1 MVEIRRAKNYYS
13 TPQRKRLV
21 RGIAKKG
28 RKSVLRQ
35 LALASFILLTP
46 SLGSA
51 QTANFRIEEATI
63 EDIQA
68 AILRGQLT
76 STRVVQLYL
85 SRITAYNGTCVNQP
99 DGVLGLG
106 PITPIKNAHQLNA
119 LITLNLRPAKRE
131 RLGFDHRKA
140 RSMTDPVDDAP
151 AMPDALE
158 VAAQQDAYFAST
170 GKLIGALHGV
180 VFAVK
185 DQYDTFDMRTT
196 AGMDAAYANDRP
208 PRDATFVKRLRD
220 AGAIILAKAN
230 LGEMGT
236 PNSRSSFGGPF
247 CNPYDTQ
254 RTPGTSSGGSGSSV
268 AANLVTCAIG
278 EETGGS
284 IHHPARNNSL
294 VGLAPTQELVSRAGM
309 IGAALN
315 TRVGPL
321 CRTVKDAAG
330 VLDVIAGYDPQ
341 DELTAFS
348 VGRLPSEPYRS
359 FANEHTLNGMRVGVI
374 REHMDKKSFN
384 EADVESIDLAERAI
398 GDLGR
403 LGATIV
409 DPGPGGALFQSCI
422 DKYVPFSRNRVF
434 IQQFPTLF
442 PLDANGKPLT
452 DRITQLVDMFFDPS
466 RVPSG
471 STIRNIASASNAG
484 MTKYMLSRYLRE
496 RGDAN
501 IKSIRDLIDKSNF
514 YRDVR
519 PDAGFVD
526 RKAALEEMNSTSTLD
541 MANVF
546 QDRFAYQQVVLQ
558 CMAQENL
565 DALISPSGNIPAYIL
580 GAPTEPPLAG
590 RTNSVWGLLGQHGF
604 PTLSAPAGFTTHVF
618 DRVRDATA
626 PDGTRLVGPIPAKL
640 PVGIMFFGRPF
651 SEPTLFRIASAY
663 EAGTKHRI
671 PPPDFG
677 PVPEP

>member
-1 MVEIRRAKNYYS
+1 M
-13 TPQRKRLV
+13 
-21 RGIAKKG
+21 
-28 RKSVLRQ
+28 LRQ

-46 SLGSA
+46 SLVSA
-51 QTANFRIEEATI
+51 QTAKFQIEEATV

-68 AILRGQLT
+68 GILRGELT

-85 SRITAYNGTCVNQP
+85 DRIKAYNGTCVNQP

-119 LITLNLRPAKRE
+119 LMTLNLRPAKRE
-131 RLGFDHRKA
+131 TLGFDRRKA
-140 RSMTDPVDDAP
+140 RSMTDPADADP

-180 VFAVK
+180 VFSIK

-208 PRDATFVKRLRD
+208 PRDATFVKRLRE

-247 CNPYDTQ
+247 CNPYDTE
-254 RTPGTSSGGSGSSV
+254 RSPGTSSGGSGSSV
-268 AANLVTCAIG
+268 AANLVTCSIG

-284 IHHPARNNSL
+284 IHHPAKNNSL
-294 VGLAPTQELVSRAGM
+294 VGLAPTQELVSRDGM
-309 IGAALN
+309 VGAALN

-321 CRTVKDAAG
+321 CRTVKDAAR
-330 VLDVIAGYDPQ
+330 VLEVIAGYDPK

-348 VGRLPSEPYRS
+348 IGRLPSEPYRS
-359 FANEHTLNGMRVGVI
+359 FANEQTLNGMRIGVI
-374 REHMDKKSFN
+374 REHMDKKLFN
-384 EADVESIDLAERAI
+384 EADAETIDLTERAI
-398 GDLGR
+398 NDLRR
-403 LGATIV
+403 LGATVV
-409 DPGPGGALFQSCI
+409 DPGAGGALFQSCI
-422 DKYVPFSRNRVF
+422 DKYVPLYRNRVF
-434 IQQFPTLF
+434 TEQFPNLF
-442 PLDANGKPLT
+442 PVDANGKPST
-452 DRITQLVDMFFDPS
+452 DRISQLVDMFFDPS
-466 RVPSG
+466 LVPPG
-471 STIRNIASASNAG
+471 SSIRNIGRASNDAL
-484 MTKYMLSRYLRE
+484 TKYMLSRYLRE

-501 IKSIRDLIDKSNF
+501 IKSIRDLIDKSKY

-526 RKAALEEMNSTSTLD
+526 RKAALEEMNSSMTLD
-541 MANVF
+541 LANLF
-546 QDRFAYQQVVLQ
+546 QERFASQQVVLQ
-558 CMAQENL
+558 CMAQESL
-565 DALISPSGNIPAYIL
+565 DALVSPAGNIPAYIL
-580 GAPTEPPLAG
+580 GAPYEPPLAG

-604 PTLSAPAGFTTHVF
+604 PTLSVPAGFTTQVF
-618 DRVRDATA
+618 DRVRDAAA
-626 PDGTRLVGPIPAKL
+626 PGGRRLVGPVSAKL

-663 EAGTKHRI
+663 EAATKHRI
-671 PPPDFG
+671 PPPNFG
-677 PVPEP
+677 SIPEP

>member
-1 MVEIRRAKNYYS
+1 
-13 TPQRKRLV
+13 
-21 RGIAKKG
+21 
-28 RKSVLRQ
+28 VLRQ

-46 SLGSA
+46 SPVSA
-51 QTANFRIEEATI
+51 QPAKFRIEEATI
-63 EDIQA
+63 EDIQT
-68 AILRGQLT
+68 AILRGELT

-85 SRITAYNGTCVNQP
+85 NRIKAYNGTCVNQP

-119 LITLNLRPAKRE
+119 LITLNLRPAQRE
-131 RLGFDHRKA
+131 RLGFDRRKA
-140 RSMTDPVDDAP
+140 RSLTDPVDEDA

-180 VFAVK
+180 VFSIK
-185 DQYDTFDMRTT
+185 DQYDTFDLRTT
-196 AGMDAAYANDRP
+196 AGMDSAYANDRP
-208 PRDATFVKRLRD
+208 PRDATFVKRLRE

-247 CNPYDTQ
+247 CNPYDTE
-254 RTPGTSSGGSGSSV
+254 RSPGTSSGGSGSSV
-268 AANLVTCAIG
+268 SANLVTCSIG

-284 IHHPARNNSL
+284 IHHPAKNNSI

-309 IGAALN
+309 LGAALN

-321 CRTVKDAAG
+321 CRTVKDAAR
-330 VLDVIAGYDPQ
+330 VLEVIAGYDPR

-348 VGRLPSEPYRS
+348 IGRLPAEPYRS
-359 FANEHTLNGMRVGVI
+359 FANEHTLNGIRIGVI
-374 REHMDKKSFN
+374 REHMDKKAFN
-384 EADVESIDLAERAI
+384 EADVETIDLAEHAI
-398 GDLGR
+398 SDLR
-403 LGATIV
+403 QLKATII
-409 DPGPGGALFQSCI
+409 DPGEGGALFQNCI
-422 DKYVPFSRNRVF
+422 DKYVPLYRNRVF
-434 IQQFPTLF
+434 IEQFPNLF
-442 PLDANGKPLT
+442 PADSSGKPST
-452 DRITQLVDMFFDPS
+452 DRIAQLVDMFFDPS
-466 RVPSG
+466 LIPPG
-471 STIRNIASASNAG
+471 FTIRNIAPASNAG
-484 MTKYMLSRYLRE
+484 LSKYMLSRYLRE

-514 YRDVR
+514 YRDIR
-519 PDAGFVD
+519 PEAGFVD
-526 RKAALEEMNSTSTLD
+526 RKAALEELNSSLTLD

-565 DALISPSGNIPAYIL
+565 DALVSPSGNIPAYIL

-590 RTNSVWGLLGQHGF
+590 RTNSVWGLLGQHGI
-604 PTLSAPAGFTTHVF
+604 PTLSVPAGFTAHVF
-618 DRVRDATA
+618 DRARDAAT
-626 PDGTRLVGPIPAKL
+626 PGGTRLTGPIPAKL
-640 PVGIMFFGRPF
+640 PVGIMLLGRPF
-651 SEPTLFRIASAY
+651 SEPTLIRIASAY
-663 EAGTKHRI
+663 EAATRHRI

-677 PVPEP
+677 PVAEP